1 LQHTWVHLL
10 RLCEKHENTTDEA
23 NEDTQATGLSRLR
36 ETPVRTDELHQLLD
50 DKSPDAFRQQL
61 WSFVKTDHPDALVL
75 RFLRARKWDPEKA
88 ASMLVAAANWRG
100 KMDVDSR
107 VVGKGEAVGLKE
119 NPSKEDREFMAQYR
133 SGKSY
138 VRGTD
143 KENRP
148 VYIVKV
154 RLHDPKTVSGQT
166 MEAYVL
172 HNIESLRIGAREPND
187 KACLL
192 FDLTGF
198 GLRNMDFHLIR
209 FIVEAFEARYPETL
223 GCVLVHNAPFV
234 FWGIWKVI
242 KGWLDPVVAAKI
254 SFTSSGKD
262 LAKFIP
268 KDRLETCYGG
278 QDPFTYEYREPVPG
292 ENDEMLKT
300 EERDLIQKERD
311 GIAEEFEKQTLRWVA
326 LDPATDEAKE
336 LSQSRAKLAEKIFDN
351 YWRLDKFIRT
361 RTYYDRIGAISSD
374 GVVDFGAFAVS

>member
-1 LQHTWVHLL
+1 MTINEERQLQHTWVHLL

-234 FWGIWKVI
+234 FWGT
-242 KGWLDPVVAAKI
+242 
-254 SFTSSGKD
+254 F
-262 LAKFIP
+262 FIP
-268 KDRLETCYGG
+268 TNSIRDDL
-278 QDPFTYEYREPVPG
+278 
-292 ENDEMLKT
+292 LT
-300 EERDLIQKERD
+300 ERCRDLESHQRLVGPGGGSQDFLHQQWQGPGQVHPKR
-311 GIAEEFEKQTLRWVA
+311 
-326 LDPATDEAKE
+326 PA
-336 LSQSRAKLAEKIFDN
+336 
-351 YWRLDKFIRT
+351 
-361 RTYYDRIGAISSD
+361 
-374 GVVDFGAFAVS
+374 